1 MITLIAFVVVFGTAS
16 LLVSAYQGVRK
27 LLTTEAQREPAV
39 ARSA

>member
-16 LLVSAYQGVRK
+16 LLVSAYQAVRR
-27 LLTTEAQREPAV
+27 LIAAQSQPETA

>member
-16 LLVSAYQGVRK
+16 LLVQGYQAARK
-27 LLTTEAQREPAV
+27 LLAAPVDREPA

>member
-16 LLVSAYQGVRK
+16 LLVSAYQAARK
-27 LLTTEAQREPAV
+27 FSTAQVEREAV